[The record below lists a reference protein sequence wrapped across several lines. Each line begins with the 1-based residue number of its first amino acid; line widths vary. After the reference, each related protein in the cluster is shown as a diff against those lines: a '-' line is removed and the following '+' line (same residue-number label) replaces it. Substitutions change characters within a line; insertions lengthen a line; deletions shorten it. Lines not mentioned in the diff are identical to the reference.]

1 MTKSTKAEAANLRDS
16 WKSRMAAAER
26 HKERPA
32 AASSTTLAL
41 LLAIVLGKIGI

>member
-26 HKERPA
+26 QPQQARPR
-32 AASSTTLAL
+32 LHL